1 MNRPVPQSGDFP
13 DAAGIGGRPQGSP
26 LRVFP
31 EFPACPPDFARRG
44 GSRSRPPADQNRR
57 GDSRIARRFTM
68 TAHSKQK
75 DQPKITTSLRGPSGP
90 WQSAS
95 LRPRWGR
102 AAHCAAGVT
111 DCHALRARND
121 SGGRGGLVPL
131 CRNAAI
137 IVGVCRGTARRPF
150 PTIFLRGRKTP
161 QTRCGSVEFRQL
173 TCS

>member
-1 MNRPVPQSGDFP
+1 MNRPPQQRDVFP
-13 DAAGIGGRPQGSP
+13 DADGIGGRPQGSP

-31 EFPACPPDFARRG
+31 EFPASPPHFPRRG
-44 GSRSRPPADQNRR
+44 SSRGRPLTCKNRR

-121 SGGRGGLVPL
+121 SGGRGLVPPR
-131 CRNAAI
+131 RNTAI
-137 IVGVCRGTARRPF
+137 IVGVYCGTARRPF
-150 PTIFLRGRKTP
+150 PTIFLRGQKNSTDP
-161 QTRCGSVEFRQL
+161 L
-173 TCS
+173 